1 MATGSDE
8 CAAGP
13 EPWRSEL
20 LRLCMDHPP
29 IGVAVFDRSMHY
41 LAVNRPFREALGL
54 AERDIVGHSHYEF
67 FSEIPEHWRE
77 MHRRCLAGGTERSEA
92 DPWVRANGALE
103 WYRWEIQPWYEAPGV
118 VGGIVLF
125 TENVTDL
132 KHSESA
138 RAENDAAARR
148 TAEILDKTMASIADV
163 VIVVDAN
170 ERLLYVN
177 EAGKAALGEQNCRIG
192 SDDWTRASL
201 GYAPDGITPV
211 DYSQR
216 PLSRALRGEKV
227 DNQELVV
234 DLFARDGKPVSFI
247 ASARPIQNSAGEVEG
262 AVVVGRD
269 VTELRATEDA
279 LRELQKMEAIGQ
291 LTGGIAHDFNNILT
305 VITGTIE
312 TLIAGVSDRPLL
324 STIAQMINDAA
335 TRGATLTKQLLA
347 FARRQPLQPRPSDV
361 NALIM
366 DAVSL
371 LRPVLGENIDVQ
383 AVLGEDVW
391 PAMVDPTQFSMALL
405 NLAIN
410 ARDAMP
416 NGGKVVFATNNV
428 VVRKPAAE
436 AIADLPSGEYV
447 KITVTDTGRGIP
459 VGMRNKVFE
468 PFFTTKP
475 AGKGTGLGLSMVFGF
490 VKQSHGHVE
499 LLSRE
504 GGGTAFELYL
514 PRSSK
519 PAEAIAE
526 HPVPTVVGG
535 SETILVVEDDELV
548 CRSVLIELQSLGY
561 KVLQASDGQK
571 ALAMVDAGHEFALL
585 FTDVILPGVL
595 DGRQLAE
602 EVMRRRP
609 DVKILYTSGYAEDVL
624 VHHGR
629 LDPDVSL
636 LIKPYTKA
644 ELAGAIRQSLDG

>member
-1 MATGSDE
+1 MAIGSDE
-8 CAAGP
+8 CVAGP
-13 EPWRSEL
+13 ERWRSEL
-20 LRLCMDHPP
+20 LRVFMDHPP
-29 IGVAVFDRSMHY
+29 IGIAVFDRSMHY
-41 LAVNRPFREALGL
+41 LAINGPYREALGL
-54 AERDIVGHSHYEF
+54 GDRNIVGHSYYEVF
-67 FSEIPEHWRE
+67 PEIPERWRQ
-77 MHRRCLAGGTERSEA
+77 MHRRCLAGATERSEA
-92 DPWVRANGALE
+92 DPWVRANGNLE
-103 WYRWEIQPWYEAPGV
+103 WYRWEIQPWYEAADV

-125 TENVTDL
+125 TENVTAQ
-132 KHSESA
+132 KRSENA
-138 RAENDAAARR
+138 RAESEAAARR

-163 VIVVDAN
+163 VIVVDAG

-177 EAGKAALGEQNCRIG
+177 EAGKAALGEHNCRIG
-192 SDDWTRASL
+192 SDDWKLASL
-201 GYAPDGITPV
+201 GYSPDGVTPV

-234 DLFARDGKPVSFI
+234 DLLARGGKPVSFI

-269 VTELRATEDA
+269 VTDLRATQDE

-335 TRGATLTKQLLA
+335 TRGAMLTKQLLA
-347 FARRQPLQPRPSDV
+347 FARRQPLQPRASNV

-366 DAVSL
+366 DAVGL
-371 LRPVLGENIDVQ
+371 LRPVLGENIEIE
-383 AVLGEDVW
+383 ATLGEDVW

-416 NGGKVVFATNNV
+416 NGGKVTFATDDV
-428 VVRKPAAE
+428 VVRNSAAGTIG
-436 AIADLPSGEYV
+436 ALPSGEYV
-447 KITVTDTGRGIP
+447 KIIVTDTGRGIP
-459 VGMRNKVFE
+459 LGMRNKVFE

-504 GGGTAFELYL
+504 GGTAFELYL
-514 PRSSK
+514 PRSSEQ
-519 PAEAIAE
+519 AEAIPE
-526 HPVPTVVGG
+526 HPPSTVVGG

-571 ALAMVDAGHEFALL
+571 ALAMVDAGYEFALL
-585 FTDVILPGVL
+585 FTDVFLPGAL

-602 EVMRRRP
+602 EALRRRP
-609 DVKILYTSGYAEDVL
+609 GIKILYTSGYAEDVL
-624 VHHGR
+624 VHNGR
-629 LDPDVSL
+629 LDPGVSL

-644 ELAGAIRQSLDG
+644 ELAGAIRHSLDG